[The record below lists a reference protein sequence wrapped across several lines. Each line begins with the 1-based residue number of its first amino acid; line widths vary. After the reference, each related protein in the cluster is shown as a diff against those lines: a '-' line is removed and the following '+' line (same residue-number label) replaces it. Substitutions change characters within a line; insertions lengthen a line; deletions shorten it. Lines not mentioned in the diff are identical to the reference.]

1 MVGGTSKRLVV
12 LLGPP
17 GAGKG
22 TQAETLCARNGWLH
36 VSTGNLL
43 REAVTAG
50 SQLGKEAEGYM
61 KQGLLVP
68 DHLILNLVESRLAA
82 LQTNGGVLLDG
93 FPRNLTQ
100 AQQLEKALEGWGM
113 RISAVVS
120 LEVSDGELVRRLSS
134 RRICGRCQRVY
145 NLSTSPSAAGD
156 RCEACGGDLQ
166 LRPDDREETIRQR
179 LTVYRRDTEP
189 LKEFYARQG
198 LLRAIP
204 SEASPEEVTLKV
216 HALLREFL

>member
-1 MVGGTSKRLVV
+1 MVGDTSKRLVV

-22 TQAETLCARNGWLH
+22 TQADALCARHGWLH

-43 REAVTAG
+43 REAIVAG
-50 SQLGKEAEGYM
+50 SPLGKEAEGYM

-68 DHLILNLVESRLAA
+68 DQLILNLVESRLAA
-82 LQTNGGVLLDG
+82 PQTNGGILLDG

-100 AQQLEKALEGWGM
+100 AQQLEKAMERWGM
-113 RISAVVS
+113 RISVVVS
-120 LEVSDGELVRRLSS
+120 LEVSDGELVRRLTS

-145 NLSTSPSAAGD
+145 NLFTSPSAAGD
-156 RCEACGGDLQ
+156 RCEACGGDLG
-166 LRPDDREETIRQR
+166 LRPDDQEETIRRR
-179 LTVYRRDTEP
+179 LAVYRQDTEP
-189 LKEFYARQG
+189 LKEFYTRQG

-204 SEASPEEVTLKV
+204 SEAPPEEVAQKV
-216 HALLREFL
+216 HALLGESL